1 MNKFIERRQYIRV
14 PLTYVTVEVISKSRE
29 IESSETCSVVDISEN
44 GMKIISKKLYKIRQ
58 KLHMTFVLP
67 GNSIPIRAES
77 MVVYQ
82 QAHNS
87 LMYTGI
93 QFIKLDLVEF
103 TLLKKYIDQ
112 STEQN

>member
-1 MNKFIERRQYIRV
+1 MNNFIEKRLHIRI
-14 PLTYVTVEVISKSRE
+14 PLTFVTVEVISKSNK
-29 IESSETCSVVDISEN
+29 IESSETCSVIDLSEN
-44 GMKIISKKLYKIRQ
+44 GMKIISKRLYKIRQ
-58 KLHMTFVLP
+58 NLHITFVLP
-67 GNSIPIRAES
+67 GNSIPVRAES
-77 MVVYQ
+77 MVIYQ
-82 QAHNS
+82 QPHNS